1 MRARVWSLSLIVVA
15 AAPAWA
21 AQDPQPQQRPGA
33 PPEPAPVPAP
43 PPEQPAPPPEQ
54 PAPAP
59 EQPAPPPPQPAPA
72 QEEEVV
78 GGAPAPQGPT
88 TPRSQTESAFSGNK
102 RTVEEEIVVT
112 GSRIRR
118 KDLTGPAPVVV
129 YSREQVQATGRVN
142 VGEFLQTIPEQSNAI
157 GRATNN
163 GGTGSIRV
171 SLRGIGP
178 QATLVLLN
186 GHRVAPGGTGAD
198 NSVDLSAIPT
208 NVIERIEI
216 LKDGASAIYGSDAI
230 GGVINIIT
238 RKRMEGGDI
247 SILGGTSSRLDGNT
261 VDMSGMLG
269 ATSEHG
275 SFLISGNFY
284 NAGAVMADARGFS
297 QEQKIFDSTTGKVTT
312 LGSGTIPNGRIVL
325 PASQAGMQNG
335 NAAWNS
341 LVGANPMATSFTR
354 DASGMWRP
362 FAGSGLTQD
371 GFNYQP
377 FNYLITPQK
386 RFNVFLTGEYH
397 LGSAARVYVDSFYTK
412 RNSAQTLA
420 PEPLVLDTE
429 GVTVSAANVYNPFG
443 RDFDAVRRRL
453 LEFGDRHFQQDIHNF
468 HLVSGVDGTTPQS
481 WGPLRGW
488 FWDASF
494 NFSSNESTELKTGNL
509 RLTKLRDAVGPSYR
523 DQAGA
528 VHCGT
533 PGTTVEGCVPL
544 NLFGPEPI
552 GKEQIDPLT
561 FDGVQRGT
569 NQMMGAQF
577 NTSGDLFHLFAERPV
592 GLALGYEFR
601 NLEGGQIPDPLT
613 VAGEVSGNK
622 GLITHGSYHVNE
634 VYGEMSIPVIDK
646 RPGAEVIE
654 LVAATRA
661 SFYSDFGTTANYKL
675 GGRWSPVAD
684 VALRGTYST
693 AFRAPSIPDL
703 YGGESDAFA
712 NVSDPC
718 QKDVNPQSPRG
729 AACGAAANN
738 GDDQTQ
744 LKTRVGGYD
753 KLRPEKAKVITLG
766 TVIEPR
772 WVKGLYITADYFH
785 TKIRDSINPLGG
797 NVILQSCYPDATG
810 VMPKYCEFI
819 TRDPTTQRIT
829 EIKNLNANVGS
840 DELDGADITAGYD
853 FVTGAGRW
861 GVQLVA
867 AYLHNYDRTL
877 ADGTLIKGA
886 GTWDLNAGG
895 SGGAYPH
902 LRFNANVGWA
912 LGGFAAGIRT
922 YLIGGFRECGDSD
935 GVMEGNGLC
944 YDPSHVGE
952 RHVPAYNTWDIT
964 LAYGWKNMA
973 GQTGLS
979 IGVIN
984 LFDQVPA
991 VVYNGFA
998 NTTDTFSYDPMMRQF
1013 FARLTH
1019 RF

>member
-1 MRARVWSLSLIVVA
+1 VAMPTLSVRMRARAWSLSLLVA
-15 AAPAWA
+15 SAPAWA
-21 AQDPQPQQRPGA
+21 AQDP
-33 PPEPAPVPAP
+33 
-43 PPEQPAPPPEQ
+43 
-54 PAPAP
+54 
-59 EQPAPPPPQPAPA
+59 PPPPQPQPQPAPGPG
-72 QEEEVV
+72 EEEVV
-78 GGAPAPQGPT
+78 GAPAPDRAT
-88 TPRSQTESAFSGNK
+88 APRDRTEDAFESGK

-129 YSREQVQATGRVN
+129 YTREQVQATGRVN
-142 VGEFLQTIPEQSNAI
+142 VGEFLQTIPEQSNAV

-163 GGTGSIRV
+163 GGTGAIRV

-186 GHRVAPGGTGAD
+186 GHRLSPGGTGAD
-198 NSVDLSAIPT
+198 NSVDLTAIPT

-238 RKRMEGGDI
+238 RKRLDGGDV
-247 SILGGTSSRLDGNT
+247 SILGGTSSRADGNT

-269 ATSEHG
+269 ATSDKG
-275 SFLISGNFY
+275 GFLVSVNYY
-284 NAGAVMADARGFS
+284 NAGPVMADKRGFS
-297 QEQKIFDSTTGKVTT
+297 QEQKIYDSKSGQVTS
-312 LGSGTIPNGRIVL
+312 LGSGTIPNGRIIL
-325 PASQAGMQNG
+325 PPSQAGMANG

-341 LVGANPMATSFTR
+341 LVTANPMATSFTR
-354 DASGMWRP
+354 DDAGNWRP
-362 FAGSGLTQD
+362 FTGSGLTQD
-371 GFNYQP
+371 GWNYQP
-377 FNYLITPQK
+377 HNYLVTPQK
-386 RFNVFLTGEYH
+386 RFNVFLTGEYR
-397 LGSAARVYVDSFYTK
+397 LGGFARVYVDSFYTK

-429 GVTVSAANVYNPFG
+429 NVTVSAANVYNPFG

-453 LEFGDRHFQQDIHNF
+453 LEFGDRNFVQDIHNF
-468 HLVSGVDGTTPQS
+468 HLVSGIDGTTPQS

-494 NFSSNESTELKTGNL
+494 NFSQNESTELKTGNL
-509 RLTKLRDAVGPSYR
+509 RLTRLRDAVGPSYR
-523 DQAGA
+523 DAGGVA
-528 VHCGT
+528 RCGT
-533 PGTTVEGCVPL
+533 PDQTIEGCVPL
-544 NLFGPEPI
+544 NLFGGEPI
-552 GKEQIDPLT
+552 DKAQIDNLT
-561 FDGVQRGT
+561 FSGVQRGD
-569 NQMMGAQF
+569 NLMMGAQF

-622 GLITHGSYHVNE
+622 GLITQGSYSVNE
-634 VYGEMSIPVIDK
+634 VYGELSIPIIDK
-646 RPGAEVIE
+646 RPGAEVVE
-654 LVAATRA
+654 LVAASRG
-661 SFYSDFGTTANYKL
+661 SIYKKFGTTVNYKL
-675 GGRWSPVAD
+675 GGRWSPIAD
-684 VALRGTYST
+684 LALRGTYST

-703 YGGESDAFA
+703 FGGESDAFA

-718 QKDVNPQSPRG
+718 GSMVAPGSPRA

-744 LKTRVGGYD
+744 LRTRVGGNEN
-753 KLRPEKAKVITLG
+753 LRPEKAKVITVG

-772 WVKGLYITADYFH
+772 WLPGLYVTADYYH
-785 TKIRDSINPLGG
+785 TKITDSINPLGG
-797 NVILQSCYPDATG
+797 NVILQSCYPDAAG

-819 TRDPTTQRIT
+819 TRDAATGRVT
-829 EIKNLNANVGS
+829 EIMNLNTNVGS
-840 DELDGADITAGYD
+840 DELDGMDITTGYD
-853 FVTGAGRW
+853 FATAAGRW

-867 AYLHNYDRTL
+867 TWLRAYDRTL
-877 ADGTLIKGA
+877 ADGTVIEGA
-886 GTWDLNAGG
+886 GTWDLNQGG

-902 LRFNANVGWA
+902 LRFNANLGWA
-912 LGGFAAGIRT
+912 LGGFAASVRT
-922 YLIGGFRECGDSD
+922 YLIGGFKECGDSD

-952 RHVPAYNTWDIT
+952 RRVPAYNTWDLT
-964 LAYGWKNMA
+964 FAYGFRTPA
-973 GQTGLS
+973 GQTGIS
-979 IGVIN
+979 VGVIN